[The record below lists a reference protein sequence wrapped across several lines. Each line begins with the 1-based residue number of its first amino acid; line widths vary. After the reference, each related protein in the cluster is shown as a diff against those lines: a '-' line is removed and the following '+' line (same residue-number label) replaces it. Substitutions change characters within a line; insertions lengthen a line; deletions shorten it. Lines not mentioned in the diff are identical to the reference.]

1 MMRRVS
7 LGDREICYELTR
19 KKVKNI
25 NLRIHLD
32 GRITVS
38 AGSKVPETVIN
49 QFIIKKSPFILNAL
63 ERFSERRNAEIN
75 NGSGDEIF
83 LFGEPLKIRR
93 AVGNKRRTSL
103 LGNELWVYIRDG
115 DGPDVVNESIEN
127 FMRSELKTKLDE
139 LVPRLWERFT
149 GELRVEPSGIK
160 IRKMKS
166 RWGSCNCK
174 SGDITFNLYLAKYPL
189 ICLEFVIVHELCHL
203 FHPNHSK
210 DFYALLTSVMP
221 DWKER
226 KLILNKK

>member
-1 MMRRVS
+1 MMRRVVFD
-7 LGDREICYELTR
+7 DREICYELTR

-38 AGSKVPETVIN
+38 AGSKVPETVID
-49 QFIIKKSPFILNAL
+49 QFIIKKSVFILNAL
-63 ERFSERRNAEIN
+63 ERFSERRGAEDN
-75 NGSGDEIF
+75 REMGDETF
-83 LFGEPLKIRR
+83 LFGAPLKIHR
-93 AVGNKRRTSL
+93 AVGNKRRASL
-103 LGNELWVYIRDG
+103 LGNELWVYLCDG
-115 DGPDVVNESIEN
+115 DDPSVANALIEKV
-127 FMRSELKTKLDE
+127 MRSELQMKLDE
-139 LVPRLWERFT
+139 LVPQLRKRFA
-149 GELRVEPSGIK
+149 GEPQVGLSEVR

-189 ICLEFVIVHELCHL
+189 SCLEFVIAHELCHL

-210 DFYALLTSVMP
+210 EFYALLTLVMP